1 MNISLTSNQTA
12 YIQEKVE
19 SGLYANANEVIKA
32 ALELLRERDMKV
44 DSLKL
49 ELGWALEQLEN
60 SEYSTKSISDIAFDV
75 LDQSQQS

>member
-1 MNISLTSNQTA
+1 MNISLTPNQAA

-49 ELGWALEQLEN
+49 ELGWALEQLQS
-60 SEYSTKSISDIAFDV
+60 SEYSTKSISDIAFEV

>member
-1 MNISLTSNQTA
+1 MNISLTPKQAA

-32 ALELLRERDMKV
+32 ALELLRERDLKV

-60 SEYSTKSISDIAFDV
+60 SEYSTKSMNDIAFEI
-75 LDQSQQS
+75 LNQSQQS

>member
-1 MNISLTSNQTA
+1 MIA

-49 ELGWALEQLEN
+49 ELGRALEQLEN
-60 SEYSTKSISDIAFDV
+60 SEYSTKSISAIAFEV